1 MASPSIIK
9 PATHL
14 PPRGL
19 PQRLRL
25 SSSNVFWLA
34 HIPCAKS
41 LTAHGARD
49 IGFTKKITDTPDF
62 LSQTQ
67 SAYISRLHYYQSGA
81 NNNQIAWRF
90 FLLLALSLLLA
101 VQPVAGSAF
110 TSAPAQKAQPRSR
123 LPPPA
128 RSVACLSVAFWLASL
143 AISAHQPSPLAPIRP
158 SGAPRDYSC
167 WRYLACSL
175 LA

>member
-1 MASPSIIK
+1 MLPYIACYSLVQRWRKTPARPARSLGVGRSLARFSRHERPTPSALA
-9 PATHL
+9 PVR
-14 PPRGL
+14 PQRGL

-49 IGFTKKITDTPDF
+49 IGFAKKITDTPDF
-62 LSQTQ
+62 LSQSQ

-90 FLLLALSLLLA
+90 FLLLALCLLIA
-101 VQPVAGSAF
+101 VQHVAGSAF
-110 TSAPAQKAQPRSR
+110 TSAPAQKAQPRSM

-128 RSVACLSVAFWLASL
+128 RSVACLSVAL
-143 AISAHQPSPLAPIRP
+143 
-158 SGAPRDYSC
+158 
-167 WRYLACSL
+167 
-175 LA
+175 